1 MAALSQLTLGRRAE
15 AVGLAWT
22 AMHAADDLQPQ
33 LAFEWTL
40 STNAATR
47 AHVGRVSDSVTDVML
62 SVQPVRLAWPVY
74 QPWAATSAMSRP

>member
-47 AHVGRVSDSVTDVML
+47 AHVGPVSDSVTDVML
-62 SVQPVRLAWPVY
+62 RIGISNAPFLSQGPRQV
-74 QPWAATSAMSRP
+74 TH